1 MFRSLLVLIF
11 TSAQISHGFQSS
23 LKYSSA
29 RFNDLT
35 MSLYDYKL
43 KDMNGIEQSL
53 GKYSGKVV
61 LIENVAS
68 LWGTTERDFL
78 AMNEI
83 AEMDPAKV
91 KVAGVFCNQFGF
103 QTNEKSDESLTI
115 LTQVRPGKGFIPKMD
130 LYAKVNVNGAQADP
144 LFKWMRSTIKIPQ
157 DPPGDT
163 KENGC
168 DDVDLIIS
176 PRSAFDG
183 VTISAWSPVTRRYYA
198 ICIYYR
204 Q

>member
-1 MFRSLLVLIF
+1 
-11 TSAQISHGFQSS
+11 
-23 LKYSSA
+23 
-29 RFNDLT
+29 
-35 MSLYDYKL
+35 
-43 KDMNGIEQSL
+43 
-53 GKYSGKVV
+53 
-61 LIENVAS
+61 
-68 LWGTTERDFL
+68 
-78 AMNEI
+78 MNEI

-103 QTNEKSDESLTI
+103 QTNEKSDESLAI
-115 LTQVRPGKGFIPKMD
+115 LTQVRPGKGFVPKMD

-144 LFKWMRSTIKIPQ
+144 LFKWMRSSIKIPQ

-183 VTISAWSPVTRRYYA
+183 VTISAWSPVTRSDIAWNFEKFLFDKNGKLVKRYSRYYSTAA
-198 ICIYYR
+198 IKEDIKKLL
-204 Q
+204 